1 MSFHGHGMPSRSP
14 ISCAVQ
20 WPSARPARVP
30 PLFMFGMTVSDQ
42 NLVRRPGRM
51 ASPAAP
57 SPSLSPGFTF
67 PPSTSAA
74 QSQEL
79 RLCSLSDYDLIVLA
93 AREPEAAQA
102 ALASR
107 DRIGIPSPNSVRN
120 AVALGVA
127 GAARGPSVVRE
138 VDRLRAQQRLP
149 SASHSRRENE
159 SYRAAV
165 VAEQV
170 ADMAL
175 THAAAAISHL

>member
-1 MSFHGHGMPSRSP
+1 MALGAPSPS
-14 ISCAVQ
+14 SSAVYV
-20 WPSARPARVP
+20 WNDC
-30 PLFMFGMTVSDQ
+30 FGSE
-42 NLVRRPGRM
+42 LGVRRPGRM

>member
-1 MSFHGHGMPSRSP
+1 
-14 ISCAVQ
+14 
-20 WPSARPARVP
+20 
-30 PLFMFGMTVSDQ
+30 
-42 NLVRRPGRM
+42 M

-67 PPSTSAA
+67 PPSTSG
-74 QSQEL
+74 
-79 RLCSLSDYDLIVLA
+79 LSDYDLIVLA

-138 VDRLRAQQRLP
+138 IDRLRAQQRLP

-175 THAAAAISHL
+175 THAAAASAPTSSTHARDRFCLLMRRYTRRAGS

>member
-1 MSFHGHGMPSRSP
+1 MSSTWCRG
-14 ISCAVQ
+14 
-20 WPSARPARVP
+20 
-30 PLFMFGMTVSDQ
+30 
-42 NLVRRPGRM
+42 M

-57 SPSLSPGFTF
+57 SPSLSPGFAG
-67 PPSTSAA
+67 PRSTPG
-74 QSQEL
+74 
-79 RLCSLSDYDLIVLA
+79 LSDYDLIVLA
-93 AREPEAAQA
+93 AREPKAAQA
-102 ALASR
+102 ALDSR
-107 DRIGIPSPNSVRN
+107 ERLGIPSPNSVRN
-120 AVALGVA
+120 AVAMGVA

-138 VDRLRAQQRLP
+138 VDCFRAQQRLP

>member
-1 MSFHGHGMPSRSP
+1 
-14 ISCAVQ
+14 
-20 WPSARPARVP
+20 
-30 PLFMFGMTVSDQ
+30 
-42 NLVRRPGRM
+42 M

-79 RLCSLSDYDLIVLA
+79 RFCSLSDYDLIVLA